1 MRASS
6 RTGLMLRRAVCLL
19 VLGCF
24 ASLEATHAQVAPPSD
39 STASSPKADSVLAA
53 FRKAQRQ
60 DSLLNAERL
69 AISLRDSINHPRPL
83 RPEQIR
89 ADRREHAFAAGA
101 VGLFAFLTFL
111 LYNLRTR

>member
-1 MRASS
+1 MTGFTRASS
-6 RTGLMLRRAVCLL
+6 RFRRTLCLL
-19 VLGCF
+19 LLVCF
-24 ASLEATHAQVAPPSD
+24 AALDSARAQVAPVTD
-39 STASSPKADSVLAA
+39 STANPKADSVLAA

-69 AISLRDSINHPRPL
+69 SISLRDSINHPRPP

>member
-1 MRASS
+1 MAGKTRKHS
-6 RTGLMLRRAVCLL
+6 MLRRWICLTVL
-19 VLGCF
+19 VCF
-24 ASLEATHAQVAPPSD
+24 AAAQAARAQVAPPD
-39 STASSPKADSVLAA
+39 SAVNPKADSVLAA
-53 FRKAQRQ
+53 FRKAQKQ

-69 AISLRDSINHPRPL
+69 SISLRDSINHPRPP

>member
-1 MRASS
+1 MKGRSRAFS
-6 RTGLMLRRAVCLL
+6 LFRRAVCLL
-19 VLGCF
+19 VLFCWV
-24 ASLEATHAQVAPPSD
+24 ALETARAQVAPPPD
-39 STASSPKADSVLAA
+39 STVNTKGDSVLAA

-69 AISLRDSINHPRPL
+69 SISLRDSINHPRPP

>member
-1 MRASS
+1 MNGFPRAFSV
-6 RTGLMLRRAVCLL
+6 LRRALCLL
-19 VLGCF
+19 ILVCF
-24 ASLEATHAQVAPPSD
+24 AALESARAQVAPPPD
-39 STASSPKADSVLAA
+39 STVNPKADSILAA

-69 AISLRDSINHPRPL
+69 SISLRDSINHPRPP